1 MKDYDFG
8 NFLSE
13 LRVRSGLSQ
22 YQLGALVGV
31 SNKAVSK
38 WENGRSKPNSKVLPK
53 LGSVLGI
60 SVDELLACRRRTSGE
75 KRALSAMNDALWQR
89 ADRAMKGLY
98 GEVVPV
104 PVRNRYESEKAELEK
119 SDVPVLFFLLSEIR
133 KRAEALGEHVL
144 VRGCTGA
151 FFVAYL
157 LGATESNPL
166 APHYLCPV
174 CKKAEFILHA
184 ADGWDLPPAA
194 CACGQERK
202 RTGHKIP
209 FELYKPLLL
218 KQHRLDLSVSAELY
232 PKMGGI
238 ITECSTEFFS
248 AVCEKPGAS
257 GMQRFIL
264 LPKGTPA
271 SAMRSAAAS
280 SYPVIAVMPY
290 QALGQ
295 CRSLEQAT
303 NTSIHRIDWLN
314 GKVLEQFQRQH
325 TDGIPEFSGEYVKR
339 IIKEMKPQ
347 SCSQLMKISGLAHS
361 PGAWENNAEELLR
374 REEASGDEIIAYRD
388 DVWNAV
394 QPQVLKT
401 EDTETGIARMVTEQ
415 LRKGGLAGQGAADE
429 MEKVFAA
436 IGLPEWYFPAIRKIR
451 YLFPK
456 AHGIAYIQLAMAMM
470 WYRINYPEL
479 YGQVLHMRK
488 SEDVEMSQ
496 EKSLN

>member
-60 SVDELLACRRRTSGE
+60 SVDELLACRYRTSGE
-75 KRALSAMNDALWQR
+75 KRGISAMNDALWQR
-89 ADRAMKGLY
+89 AERAMKGLY
-98 GEVVPV
+98 GEAVPV

-119 SDVPVLFFLLSEIR
+119 SEVPVLFLLLSEIR

-151 FFVAYL
+151 SFVAYL

-166 APHYLCPV
+166 PPHYLCPV
-174 CKKAEFILHA
+174 CKKAEIIWSA
-184 ADGWDLPPAA
+184 ADGWDLSSSA

-202 RTGHKIP
+202 RTGHMIP

-232 PKMGGI
+232 PKMGAM
-238 ITECSTEFFS
+238 ITECCTKFFN
-248 AVCEKPGAS
+248 AVCENTGAS
-257 GMQRFIL
+257 GMQRFVL
-264 LPKGTPA
+264 LPKGAPA

-295 CRSLEQAT
+295 CRRLEQAT

-314 GKVLEQFQRQH
+314 GKVLEQFRMQH
-325 TDGIPEFSGEYVKR
+325 TDGIPEFSGEYVKG
-339 IIKEMKPQ
+339 IIKEMKPR
-347 SCSQLMKISGLAHS
+347 SCSQLLKISGLAHS

-388 DVWNAV
+388 DIWNAI
-394 QPQVLKT
+394 QSQVLKT
-401 EDTETGIARMVTEQ
+401 GDTETGIVRMVTEQ
-415 LRKGGLAGQGAADE
+415 IRKGGIAGTDTAEE
-429 MEKVFAA
+429 MKPVFAA
-436 IGLPEWYFPAIRKIR
+436 IGLPEWYFPALKKIR

-456 AHGIAYIQLAMAMM
+456 AHGIGYSKLAMAMM
-470 WYRINYPEL
+470 WYRINEPEL
-479 YGQVLHMRK
+479 YDRVMADA
-488 SEDVEMSQ
+488 ET
-496 EKSLN
+496 

>member
-38 WENGRSKPNSKVLPK
+38 WENGRSKPNSKVLSK
-53 LGSVLGI
+53 LGSALGI
-60 SVDELLACRRRTSGE
+60 SVDELLACRYRISEE
-75 KRALSAMNDALWQR
+75 KTGISAVKDALWQR

-98 GEVVPV
+98 GEAVPV

-119 SDVPVLFFLLSEIR
+119 SEVPVLFFLLSEIR

-151 FFVAYL
+151 SFVAYL

-166 APHYLCPV
+166 PPHYLCPV
-174 CKKAEFILHA
+174 CKKAEFIWNA
-184 ADGWDLPPAA
+184 ADGWDLPPAV
-194 CACGQERK
+194 CACGRERK
-202 RTGHKIP
+202 RMGHKIP
-209 FELYKPLLL
+209 FELYRPLLL
-218 KQHRLDLSVSAELY
+218 KSHRLDISVSAELY
-232 PKMGGI
+232 PKMGAMI
-238 ITECSTEFFS
+238 AECSTEFFRV
-248 AVCEKPGAS
+248 VCENTGAS
-257 GMQRFIL
+257 GMQRFAL
-264 LPKGTPA
+264 LPKGASAPA
-271 SAMRSAAAS
+271 SAMRGAAAS
-280 SYPVIAVMPY
+280 SYLVVAVLPY
-290 QALGQ
+290 PALGQ
-295 CRSLEQAT
+295 CRRLEQAT

-314 GKVLEQFQRQH
+314 GRVLEQFQMRH
-325 TDGIPEFSGEYVKR
+325 TDGIPEFSGEYVKT
-339 IIKEMKPQ
+339 IIKDMKPR

-394 QPQVLKT
+394 QSHVLKT
-401 EDTETGIARMVTEQ
+401 GDRENGIARTVTEQ
-415 LRKGGLAGQGAADE
+415 IRKGGIAGTDAAEE
-429 MEKVFAA
+429 METVFAA
-436 IGLPEWYFPAIRKIR
+436 IGLPEWYFPAIKKIR

-456 AHGIAYIQLAMAMM
+456 AHGIGYCKLAMAMM

-488 SEDVEMSQ
+488 REDVEMS
-496 EKSLN
+496 